1 MKTKPEV
8 FIVESNKFEE
18 EEEEKFEG
26 RVLTEILRMCDKD
39 PIYYYIRTKRELVE
53 ILEIFKRSNYR
64 YLHLA
69 CHGERSSIFTTL
81 DEVRFDE
88 LGRILKPYLKGRRF
102 FVSACKAVDVRL
114 ANAVMPDS
122 GCLSI
127 IGPYGEV
134 TFDDAA
140 IMWASFYQLMF
151 RENRKT
157 MRRNDIESFLEG
169 LTDLFEVPMAYCR
182 ARNKTRDKYRIDIFG
197 D

>member
-1 MKTKPEV
+1 M
-8 FIVESNKFEE
+8 ESNKLED

-39 PIYYYIRTKRELVE
+39 PIYYYIRTKRELVK
-53 ILEIFKRSNYR
+53 ILDIFERSNYR

-81 DEVRFDE
+81 DEIPFDE
-88 LGRILKPYLKGRRF
+88 LGRILNPYLKGRRF
-102 FVSACKAVDVRL
+102 FVSACRAVDTRL
-114 ANAVMPDS
+114 ANAVMPNS

-127 IGPYGEV
+127 IGPCGEV

-157 MRRNDIESFLEG
+157 MRRSDIEFVLEG
-169 LTDLFEVPMAYCR
+169 LTELFEIPITYCG
-182 ARNKTRDKYRIDIFG
+182 ARTKSSDKYGIKVFG
-197 D
+197 E